1 MKFTYRVTAEDLLAF
16 SLYQQDTSPLGRR
29 QKIRAAVALGVIY
42 LGYAILISLLC
53 NNLEVTVVAIFVA
66 AVLTLVSA
74 LRYRQRI
81 EAAYRTLADDP
92 ARGPMYG
99 PCSLEIT
106 DQGLRSVSPISE
118 SLHKWHGVSKVAARG
133 GHVFVVLA
141 S

>member
-1 MKFTYRVTAEDLLAF
+1 
-16 SLYQQDTSPLGRR
+16 
-29 QKIRAAVALGVIY
+29 
-42 LGYAILISLLC
+42 
-53 NNLEVTVVAIFVA
+53 A

-141 S
+141 SGSALVISRESFAGPIRFEELVPALQKAISGYRPA